1 MNADLL
7 NATVEP
13 LVALAPDGVGGRL
26 NALVRQ
32 ACARALSLPPLP
44 FEGEAGALAPE
55 AESAAAEFAEQF
67 SVDVSSVTAEE
78 RSGLLRTLGED
89 AFRAVVLMYIA
100 DFVPR
105 VRAGVEALGQFGGS
119 WERIEWDHSSD
130 PADVVFNGFL
140 PAVARLTALDPLTS
154 EIVRLRGAGQHNCRL
169 CKSLREGTAMDAGGS
184 ESLYGD
190 IERYETSPA
199 LSERH
204 KAALRYVDALIWTP
218 ANITPDVAAGVGRH
232 FSDDEAA
239 ELTLDVMRNASN
251 KIAVAL
257 AADAPRV
264 REGTERYLILAD
276 GSTQYG

>member
-7 NATVEP
+7 NATVAP
-13 LVALAPDGVGGRL
+13 LVALAPNDVGGL

-32 ACARALSLPPLP
+32 ACARAVSLPPLP
-44 FEGEAGALAPE
+44 FDGEAGALGSE
-55 AESAAAEFAEQF
+55 AESEAVEFAEQF
-67 SVDVSSVTAEE
+67 SVDVSSVTGEE
-78 RSGLLRTLGED
+78 RSRLLRTLGEA

-105 VRAGVEALGQFGGS
+105 VRAGLEALGQFGGS
-119 WERIEWDHSSD
+119 WERIDWDHSSD

-190 IERYETSPA
+190 IERYETSTT
-199 LSERH
+199 LSARH

-218 ANITPDVAAGVGRH
+218 AKITPDIAADVGRH